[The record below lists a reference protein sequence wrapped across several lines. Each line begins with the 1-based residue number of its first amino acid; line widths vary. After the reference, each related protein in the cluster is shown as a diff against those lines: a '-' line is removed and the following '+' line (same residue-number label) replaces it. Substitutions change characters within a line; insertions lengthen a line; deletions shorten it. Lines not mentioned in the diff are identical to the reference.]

1 MTGEVAQAGRSNPD
15 RERVSMRINP
25 FLEFLR
31 AFFHF
36 FFAFLGRGGGAA

>member
-1 MTGEVAQAGRSNPD
+1 
-15 RERVSMRINP
+15 MRINP

-36 FFAFLGRGGGAA
+36 IFAFVGRGGGAA

>member
-1 MTGEVAQAGRSNPD
+1 
-15 RERVSMRINP
+15 MRINP

-36 FFAFLGRGGGAA
+36 LFAFLGHGGPKAQ

>member
-1 MTGEVAQAGRSNPD
+1 
-15 RERVSMRINP
+15 MRINP

-36 FFAFLGRGGGAA
+36 LFAFLGRGGGGPAA

>member
-1 MTGEVAQAGRSNPD
+1 
-15 RERVSMRINP
+15 MRINP

-36 FFAFLGRGGGAA
+36 LLAFLGHGGPAAR

>member
-1 MTGEVAQAGRSNPD
+1 
-15 RERVSMRINP
+15 MRINP

-36 FFAFLGRGGGAA
+36 LLAFLGRGGPAA

>member
-1 MTGEVAQAGRSNPD
+1 
-15 RERVSMRINP
+15 MRINP

-36 FFAFLGRGGGAA
+36 LFAFLGRGGGPAA